1 MRQLVRSLRTCE
13 AGAGLVEYS
22 LLIAVV
28 AVGLIGTL
36 RLYRSVVGDLTTRT
50 AVSISAQAGSGYGV
64 QASERSIPMGG
75 RPTARRQDPADP
87 DSSSTGITEA
97 TAATLLIP

>member
-1 MRQLVRSLRTCE
+1 MRQLVRSLRNCE
-13 AGAGLVEYS
+13 AGAGVVEYS

-36 RLYRSVVGDLTTRT
+36 QLYRSVVGDLTTRT
-50 AVSISAQAGSGYGV
+50 AVSISAQAGSGYGAP
-64 QASERSIPMGG
+64 ASVRGVPMRG
-75 RPTARRQDPADP
+75 RPTASGQEPADP

-97 TAATLLIP
+97 TAATFLIP